1 MLPGLQE
8 LLQQTPKKDRQGWI
22 VNPEPLEFQFT
33 ADKEWNRPPDDVLKR
48 LVNRYSNSA
57 MANAFG
63 VSECAIRKWL
73 LASRIT
79 RQGKRKHGV
88 IPTEEIPQLPAAT
101 HQRSVERLTK
111 ERVSR
116 VISKI
121 GEKAAIVVRQ
131 EDERTKVRKK
141 FASSHDLRRGCALR
155 LIDAGVSAET
165 LMVVM
170 RHADFATTQKFYG
183 AMRSAQ
189 SAAAEVR
196 EKLSACKKTEL
207 VGGLVGGTDQP
218 TQLNEAE
225 VRKLKALLA
234 SL

>member
-1 MLPGLQE
+1 
-8 LLQQTPKKDRQGWI
+8 
-22 VNPEPLEFQFT
+22 
-33 ADKEWNRPPDDVLKR
+33 
-48 LVNRYSNSA
+48 

-63 VSECAIRKWL
+63 VSEAAICKL
-73 LASRIT
+73 LSAARIT
-79 RQGKRKHGV
+79 RQGKRKHGA
-88 IPTEEIPQLPAAT
+88 IPADEIPQLPAAT
-101 HQRSVERLTK
+101 QQRSVERLTK
-111 ERVSR
+111 ERVGR
-116 VISKI
+116 VISLI
-121 GEKAAIVVRQ
+121 DEKAGIVVRQ

-165 LMVVM
+165 LTVVM

-189 SAAAEVR
+189 SAAAKVR

-207 VGGLVGGTDQP
+207 VGGLMGGTDLP
-218 TQLNEAE
+218 THLNEAE
-225 VRKLKALLA
+225 LKKLKALLA